1 MKELIKSV
9 INTIRLNNLKDI
21 GIRERISRYKPY
33 INIEDQY
40 TNTPITP
47 FLSLK
52 LTNLHAFQIGLVE
65 EFVLT
70 NRRCF
75 KDELFIIDFGDSS
88 GNHIQ
93 SIKKSLPNE
102 ILKTISSVSVNCDP
116 VAVEKITNKK
126 MLAWQMDIC
135 KLQYTSVPKNNK
147 ANIGIC
153 FETLEHL
160 NNPLDFISE
169 LGRFV
174 DSFIFT
180 VPYTTKSRVG
190 FHHLK
195 GKNAGINR
203 EDLHIFELCPKD
215 WKLIFK
221 HFGWKPIKEEIY
233 YQYPKNSVL
242 SPLYKMIWEYID
254 FGGFYGAILRKVV

>member
-21 GIRERISRYKPY
+21 GIRERISRYKSY

-102 ILKTISSVSVNCDP
+102 ILKTISSVSVNCDQ
-116 VAVEKITNKK
+116 VAVETIN
-126 MLAWQMDIC
+126 
-135 KLQYTSVPKNNK
+135 
-147 ANIGIC
+147 
-153 FETLEHL
+153 
-160 NNPLDFISE
+160 
-169 LGRFV
+169 
-174 DSFIFT
+174 
-180 VPYTTKSRVG
+180 TTKSRVG

-203 EDLHIFELCPKD
+203 EDLHIVELCPKD

-233 YQYPKNSVL
+233 YQYPRNCIL
-242 SPLYKMIWEYID
+242 SHLYKMIWEYID
-254 FGGFYGAILRKVV
+254 FSGFYGAILRKEV